1 MKYRNLGKTGI
12 RVSEIG
18 FGCMSLGKNSEAQS
32 IRLVHQAIDAGI
44 NYFDT
49 ADVYKAGDNEK
60 LIGKAIKE
68 HRSRIVLATKVGNKS
83 KPGDGTGFDWDPSKK
98 HILKAIDESLKRL
111 QTDYIN
117 LYQLHGGTID
127 DPIDE
132 TIEAFEILKQQGK
145 ILHYGISSIRP
156 NVIRE
161 YVKRSNIESVMMQYS
176 LLDRRPEEAMLSLL
190 EEHKISVMARG
201 ALAQGILIDKPAR
214 EYLGVGLEEVSLFKA
229 KLDWLQAAGYDKAN
243 LALQYV
249 LNRSA
254 VTSAV
259 IGFGTS
265 MQLEDI
271 LKPPRIVDQSIIE
284 KLGTD
289 LPAKRYESHR

>member
-1 MKYRNLGKTGI
+1 M
-12 RVSEIG
+12 
-18 FGCMSLGKNSEAQS
+18 
-32 IRLVHQAIDAGI
+32 
-44 NYFDT
+44 
-49 ADVYKAGDNEK
+49 
-60 LIGKAIKE
+60 
-68 HRSRIVLATKVGNKS
+68 
-83 KPGDGTGFDWDPSKK
+83 
-98 HILKAIDESLKRL
+98 KRL

-161 YVKRSNIESVMMQYS
+161 YVNRSNIESVMMQYS

-214 EYLGVGLEEVSLFKA
+214 EYLSQSPEEMAVVKEEM
-229 KLDWLQAAGYDKAN
+229 DRLQAAGYDKAN

-265 MQLEDI
+265 MQLEDT
-271 LKPPRIVDQSIIE
+271 LRPPRIVDQSIIE

-289 LPAKRYESHR
+289 LPAKRYENHR